1 MKELKAWMER
11 PRKEDEKVHHMS
23 GPMFESMGKLSR
35 MIQPNTNRNETLM
48 EQWNQQVAPGD
59 TVYLDGD
66 FGEEE
71 WKPYLNGN
79 IIQK

>member
-1 MKELKAWMER
+1 
-11 PRKEDEKVHHMS
+11 
-23 GPMFESMGKLSR
+23 
-35 MIQPNTNRNETLM
+35 M